1 MGCKLS
7 IGIKGDNTN
16 HRGVDKIS
24 PLVTHEQSTST
35 SPIRLATKTNITT
48 QTSPKSIKSVE
59 IQKDYAEKESD
70 YKPPDAEDN
79 GTESKHSNSKNRWK
93 SKAVAIGAISRGSR
107 VQHLD
112 R

>member
-16 HRGVDKIS
+16 QQPTGKIS
-24 PLVTHEQSTST
+24 PLVTHEQST

-48 QTSPKSIKSVE
+48 QTTPKSIKSVE

-79 GTESKHSNSKNRWK
+79 GTESEHSNSKNRWK
-93 SKAVAIGAISRGSR
+93 SKALAVGTISRGSR
-107 VQHLD
+107 VQHCD

>member
-7 IGIKGDNTN
+7 IGIKGDNNTTG
-16 HRGVDKIS
+16 RPLARIS
-24 PLVTHEQSTST
+24 PLVTHEQSTS
-35 SPIRLATKTNITT
+35 PIRISSKTNITT
-48 QTSPKSIKSVE
+48 QTSPTPCKSVE
-59 IQKDYAEKESD
+59 IQKDYAEKQSD

-79 GTESKHSNSKNRWK
+79 GTESKHSDSKNRWK
-93 SKAVAIGAISRGSR
+93 SKARSIGSITRGSR

>member
-16 HRGVDKIS
+16 QQATGKIS
-24 PLVTHEQSTST
+24 PLVTHEQST

-79 GTESKHSNSKNRWK
+79 GTESEHSNSKNRWK
-93 SKAVAIGAISRGSR
+93 SKALAVGTISRGSR
-107 VQHLD
+107 VQHCD

>member
-16 HRGVDKIS
+16 QRRFGKIS
-24 PLVTHEQSTST
+24 PLVTHEQST

-48 QTSPKSIKSVE
+48 QTSPKATKSVE
-59 IQKDYAEKESD
+59 IQKDYAEKQSD

-79 GTESKHSNSKNRWK
+79 GTESKHSYSKNRWK
-93 SKAVAIGAISRGSR
+93 SKALTVGTISRGSR
-107 VQHLD
+107 VQHCD

>member
-16 HRGVDKIS
+16 QRPSTIS
-24 PLVTHEQSTST
+24 PLVTHEQST

-48 QTSPKSIKSVE
+48 QTTPKSIKSVE

-79 GTESKHSNSKNRWK
+79 GTESEHSNSKNRWK
-93 SKAVAIGAISRGSR
+93 SKALAVGTISRGSR
-107 VQHLD
+107 VQHCD